1 MTSND
6 FEQLA
11 RVAVSVACERVYE
24 EDVDP
29 EDIQIVWF
37 AHVLGNKKAILI
49 VSGPNGRIFEVTYN
63 KDTDEL
69 YVDCYEKAAKVT
81 SSNMTEVLEAARK

>member
-49 VSGPNGRIFEVTYN
+49 DDGDNKRIYEVTYSLAN
-63 KDTDEL
+63 DQM
-69 YVDCYEKAAKVT
+69 YVDVYEKQLNKVVST
-81 SSNMTEVLEAARK
+81 ASRGT

>member
-1 MTSND
+1 MTSD
-6 FEQLA
+6 EFEQLA
-11 RVAVSVACERVYE
+11 RVAVTVACERVYE

-49 VSGPNGRIFEVTYN
+49 AKGPNNRIFEVTYN
-63 KDTDEL
+63 RDTDEL
-69 YVDCYEKAAKVT
+69 YTDCYEKTAKVT
-81 SSNMTEVLEAARK
+81 SSNTTDVLAAARE